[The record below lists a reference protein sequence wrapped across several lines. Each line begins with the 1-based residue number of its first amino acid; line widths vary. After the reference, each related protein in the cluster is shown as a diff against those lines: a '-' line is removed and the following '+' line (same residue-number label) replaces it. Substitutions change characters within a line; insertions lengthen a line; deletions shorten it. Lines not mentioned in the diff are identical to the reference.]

1 MRKFNVAMVAG
12 LLAFA
17 MGGSLFAQQ
26 RSQVEVTRAEIQA
39 DRQAIVASNLK
50 LTDEQAKAFW
60 PLYREYRTDVQRVN
74 DQLVNLVEEYGK
86 QYETLN
92 DQQAADIMKRYV
104 EYKKEL
110 ADVKAK
116 YAPRF
121 ASVLPQTTV
130 LRFYQIE
137 NKLDT
142 IVMMSVA
149 AQIPLAK

>member
-1 MRKFNVAMVAG
+1 MRKFNLAMVAG

-50 LTDEQAKAFW
+50 LTDAQAKAFW
-60 PLYREYRTDVQRVN
+60 PVYREYRNEVQRVN

-104 EYKKEL
+104 NYQKEL
-110 ADVKAK
+110 AAVKAK